1 MISRDNERKIAIMED
16 YKPNSHRYKEAQKR
30 AAAEDKKVEKVVAG
44 TVKVKKKNEIG
55 RLKDVFISE
64 DVNNVKN
71 YVLMDVLIPAVKKA
85 ISDIVTNGTDMI
97 LYGSTGNK
105 NRSTNASYVSYRDY
119 SGRSSGDRFAASNRR
134 PATASYGYND
144 IFLDNRG
151 EAEEVLS
158 RMDELLDTYGV
169 VSVADLYDLVGV
181 TGSFTDNKY
190 GWMSLASAKV
200 VPVRGG
206 GYMLK
211 LPTARPLD

>member
-1 MISRDNERKIAIMED
+1 MISRNNERTIVFMED
-16 YKPNSHRYKEAQKR
+16 YKPNSHRYKEGQKR
-30 AAAEDKKVEKVVAG
+30 AAAEDKKVEKVVTG
-44 TVKVKKKNEIG
+44 TVKVKKKNEISK
-55 RLKDVFISE
+55 LKDVFISE

-85 ISDIVTNGTDMI
+85 ISDIVTNGIDMI
-97 LYGSTGNK
+97 LYGSK
-105 NRSTNASYVSYRDY
+105 FTNASGVSYRDY
-119 SGRSSGDRFAASNRR
+119 SGRSSGDRFANSRRTVAS
-134 PATASYGYND
+134 SYDRKN
-144 IFLDNRG
+144 ICLEHRG

-190 GWMSLASAKV
+190 GWTSLASAKV

-206 GYMLK
+206 GYTIK
-211 LPTARPLD
+211 LPTARPID